1 MLGKRRA
8 CKQKCLKQLSLSQY
22 GQVMI
27 FGSMTTWSSGTKF
40 YRRCNRV
47 HFLPSLPQQP
57 PTPQPRPRGCALF
70 ISAEP
75 ALASLALKHIELS
88 SQMFEFLDRRH
99 RNAVEETEVGPT
111 ASVTT
116 GLIILL
122 KATAH
127 GQDLRRVV
135 QDIDTVEWETGHL
148 AKKLK
153 RTLSK
158 LAEKPEQNRMLR
170 AIDTD
175 DLLRC
180 LNRPLAEKY
189 ECMPVQKKGA
199 EKDATTVPEVPRSG
213 AQILRGLQS

>member
-1 MLGKRRA
+1 
-8 CKQKCLKQLSLSQY
+8 
-22 GQVMI
+22 
-27 FGSMTTWSSGTKF
+27 
-40 YRRCNRV
+40 
-47 HFLPSLPQQP
+47 
-57 PTPQPRPRGCALF
+57 
-70 ISAEP
+70 
-75 ALASLALKHIELS
+75 
-88 SQMFEFLDRRH
+88 MFEFLDRRH
-99 RNAVEETEVGPT
+99 RNAVEETEVVPT

-127 GQDLRRVV
+127 GQDLCRVV
-135 QDIDTVEWETGHL
+135 QDIDTVEWETRHL

-170 AIDTD
+170 AIDTE

-189 ECMPVQKKGA
+189 ECMPVQKMGPKTKRQPSRKSLEAALKSCEDSKARVAGVEDYA
-199 EKDATTVPEVPRSG
+199 AALAFKNQAISLREKLAALPTSM
-213 AQILRGLQS
+213 

>member
-1 MLGKRRA
+1 
-8 CKQKCLKQLSLSQY
+8 
-22 GQVMI
+22 
-27 FGSMTTWSSGTKF
+27 
-40 YRRCNRV
+40 
-47 HFLPSLPQQP
+47 
-57 PTPQPRPRGCALF
+57 
-70 ISAEP
+70 
-75 ALASLALKHIELS
+75 
-88 SQMFEFLDRRH
+88 MFEFLDRRH

-170 AIDTD
+170 AIDTE

-189 ECMPVQKKGA
+189 ECMPVQKEGPKTTRQPSRKSLEAALKSCEDSKAKAAGVEDYA
-199 EKDATTVPEVPRSG
+199 AALAFKNQAICLREKLAALPTSM
-213 AQILRGLQS
+213 